1 MANQIKTD
9 SFGNKKQILF
19 MTQPYA
25 AVGVMVGNTG
35 ITADS
40 DGKKIIKA
48 GTPLA
53 GSLQARTTAFTV
65 AADSGSAG
73 AETNDAVGVLLHD
86 VDVTNGAENATLVIF
101 GFVDLNKIE
110 SSVAAKITTAAQKAL
125 RGNITFLK

>member
-1 MANQIKTD
+1 MGNYVKKE

-25 AVGVMVGNTG
+25 AVGVIVGDTG
-35 ITADS
+35 VTAGS

-53 GSLQARTTAFTV
+53 GSLQARTTPFTV

-73 AETNDAVGVLLHD
+73 SETNNAVGVLLHD
-86 VDVTNGAENATLVIF
+86 VDVTAGPENATLVIF
-101 GFVDLNKIE
+101 GFVDLNKIDSDVE
-110 SSVAAKITTAAQKAL
+110 AKITVAAQESL
-125 RGNITFLK
+125 RGIVTFLK